1 MALYSLVFWSYGCCL
16 LNGCKT
22 HTFSSTINFRHSP
35 TNKQKKPLNHN
46 TYLKKIPTKELLV
59 QTGKIQQNSMSLKRP
74 SLLRFISSPK
84 SWVILTTGK
93 MFCSCFCVVQ
103 RLWKNL
109 RKGYLAE
116 GCMDS
121 EHTTGPLYL
130 FYNLM
135 QQYFF
140 CCRRVYPKKVKFL
153 QYYVSACFI

>member
-121 EHTTGPLYL
+121 EHDNGRYDRSAL
-130 FYNLM
+130 FIL
-135 QQYFF
+135 QSHAA
-140 CCRRVYPKKVKFL
+140 VFL
-153 QYYVSACFI
+153 LL